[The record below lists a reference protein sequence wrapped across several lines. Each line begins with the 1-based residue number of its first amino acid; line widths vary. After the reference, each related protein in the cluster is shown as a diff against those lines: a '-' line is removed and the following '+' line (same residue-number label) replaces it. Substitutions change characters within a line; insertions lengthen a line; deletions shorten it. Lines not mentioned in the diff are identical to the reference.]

1 MKAVKRRKELILG
14 IVCAALGLFLLTY
27 KKIVANMNNMNMG
40 GYWNR
45 ADVWIRMWAG
55 LLLFISVLVIIR
67 AFVKEP
73 EGGVEQPFK
82 INKLVVISAVGL
94 VLYVILLPK
103 IGFAVCSFLLAL
115 LLNVLY
121 TFKEEC
127 KTWKDYSKKELV
139 KIGIRGV
146 IYSLILT
153 VVLWVAFHFGLGVIL
168 P

>member
-55 LLLFISVLVIIR
+55 LLLFVSVLVIIR
-67 AFVKEP
+67 AFTKEP
-73 EGGVEQPFK
+73 EGGEEKPFQ
-82 INKLVVISAVGL
+82 INKVVVISSVGL
-94 VLYVILLPK
+94 VLYAILLPK
-103 IGFAVCSFLLAL
+103 IGFAVSSFLLSF

-127 KTWKDYSKKELV
+127 RTWKDYSKKEMV
-139 KIGIRGV
+139 RIGITGAV
-146 IYSLILT
+146 YG
-153 VVLWVAFHFGLGVIL
+153 VVLTFVLWLAFHFGLGVIL